1 MKRIGNLMLIFSTF
15 QNTQIESH
23 SGKLAIVN
31 ETSRAAT
38 IVTNEDNCQ
47 FLKVQKQHYDKIM
60 RNAEANTVRLTEHGN
75 EVLVLQKMASKWP
88 EDARPIKV
96 GDSKQAQPA
105 LPPPKPSF
113 KYMVMSGTPDK
124 IVEYL
129 LETRI
134 DLTLSPDLLL
144 DNQSTSKNTELLMS
158 NGGLLY
164 NVFDSTL
171 SSSDTFLEDFLLTY
185 QIYLSNYTLCKYLLK
200 YYKIDQLPGT
210 SNINR
215 QASSRSSTAGTPST
229 VIASNLVANESG
241 VEWTLAHKRKTL
253 RFTCAWLQ
261 VAKDPFFVDP
271 NIAAYLEELRQLLQ
285 TEQSV
290 YGDQLD
296 EERRMLTN
304 LLDCK
309 NAYEQEM
316 QNRGVK
322 KWKSDTTGPIRRLS
336 ISGVTCNL
344 INTKLSSTISSGSG
358 AISSS
363 SNTGGIGTGSSAFS
377 SAFANVISS
386 AAAGTDVTGS
396 AGSGGSGGATPTS
409 AGIHGG
415 ILGSMLSSGAAGT
428 SNVGSSGSS
437 SAGQSS
443 LAKGAALFSSI
454 TGLNSRH
461 NSLANLATGIASQTS
476 SSKEQAQSSTTPESE
491 FFLINRRVN
500 VIRAK
505 DEMISR
511 VYCADHT
518 YTTLKLPVDST
529 AQTIK
534 MQAAEKLNLTRAQLS
549 RSQPDNAEGR
559 PDSADQFRSTKP
571 LENEGELVL
580 VEMKS
585 TGERIPFKDSEVS
598 IQTGLS
604 VNGRIF
610 VSLID
615 HLDALTPLSEQMGPT
630 CSSFHILEQFGSQ
643 ELAYYLTFYSWSL
656 FQNVHEVSKLSLDHH
671 LLTVTNWPNFIS
683 LSMNS
688 SIKSLEGTT
697 LRTLRPIWT
706 FFSNTLMRFNIGL

>member
-1 MKRIGNLMLIFSTF
+1 
-15 QNTQIESH
+15 
-23 SGKLAIVN
+23 LAIVN

-47 FLKVQKQHYDKIM
+47 FLKVQKPYYDKIM

-75 EVLVLQKMASKWP
+75 EVLVLQKMPSKCLDESRPPSKTPIIASKP
-88 EDARPIKV
+88 N
-96 GDSKQAQPA
+96 
-105 LPPPKPSF
+105 F
-113 KYMVMSGTPDK
+113 KYMVMAGTPDK

-134 DLTLSPDLLL
+134 DLSLSPELLL
-144 DNQSTSKNTELLMS
+144 DNQSTSKNAELLMS

-185 QIYLSNYTLCKYLLK
+185 QIYLSNFTLCKYLLK
-200 YYKIDQLPGT
+200 YYKIDQMPGARSLMSSSSLAST
-210 SNINR
+210 SGCTAIVG
-215 QASSRSSTAGTPST
+215 SSTGVSMSST
-229 VIASNLVANESG
+229 DSG
-241 VEWTLAHKRKTL
+241 IECALSHKRKTM

-261 VAKDPFFVDP
+261 VAKDPFFLDP
-271 NIAAYLEELRQLLQ
+271 HIAAFLDELQQLSQAELK
-285 TEQSV
+285 T
-290 YGDQLD
+290 YGDQLE

-304 LLDCK
+304 ILDCK
-309 NAYEQEM
+309 SAYEQEM
-316 QNRGVK
+316 ANRGVK
-322 KWKSDTTGPIRRLS
+322 KWKSDTSGPIRRLS
-336 ISGVTCNL
+336 IRGVTCNL
-344 INTKLSSTISSGSG
+344 INSKLSSSVQTN
-358 AISSS
+358 SSS
-363 SNTGGIGTGSSAFS
+363 TGLSSLFSNSS
-377 SAFANVISS
+377 ILSS
-386 AAAGTDVTGS
+386 AANES
-396 AGSGGSGGATPTS
+396 NLSGGSGGATPTGP
-409 AGIHGG
+409 A
-415 ILGSMLSSGAAGT
+415 
-428 SNVGSSGSS
+428 NVSSS
-437 SAGQSS
+437 SANPTGS
-443 LAKGAALFSSI
+443 LSKGGGLFSSI
-454 TGLNSRH
+454 TGINSRH
-461 NSLANLATGIASQTS
+461 NSLANLASVIATPTS
-476 SSKEQAQSSTTPESE
+476 GLKDSGSSNAVTPESE
-491 FFLINRRVN
+491 FFMINRRLN

-534 MQAAEKLNLTRAQLS
+534 MQAADKLNLTRAQLN
-549 RSQPDNAEGR
+549 RSQAELDKA
-559 PDSADQFRSTKP
+559 DSSTGIGSDQPASKSSKA

-630 CSSFHILEQFGSQ
+630 VSTSLQLEQFGSQ

-656 FQNVHEVSKLSLDHH
+656 FQNVHEVNGALARPNSVHV
-671 LLTVTNWPNFIS
+671 LTRPFRLHSTS
-683 LSMNS
+683 S
-688 SIKSLEGTT
+688 SIRCLVVTTSLR
-697 LRTLRPIWT
+697 LPPI
-706 FFSNTLMRFNIGL
+706 